1 MNHVFTVDRR
11 DLRHAEWQRHESRP
25 LGQGAVRMHVDSFA
39 LTANNVTYA
48 AFGEAMHYWDFFP
61 TGDEKSGCIPVW
73 GFATVTET
81 RCPGIAAGERWY
93 GYLPMAEEVVLE
105 PLQVDESGFAD
116 GAAHRRALHGIY
128 NRYLR
133 CSADPLHRDDREAE
147 EALLRPLFTTSFLI
161 DDFLLDNG
169 CFGARSVVLSSASSK
184 TAYGTAFCLSR
195 RRGGTGAV
203 EVVGLTSPENAA
215 FARRLGCYDRVLTYE
230 ALSMLPPDVPT
241 VYVDMSGSTAVRAAI
256 HAHLGEALRYDCSV
270 GGTHWEELGSGRGLP
285 GPRPV
290 LFFAPEQSRKRR
302 SEWGADVLA
311 QRIADAWQAFMVPVS
326 QGKERWLHVVH
337 RSGRASIGEAYQSL
351 LAGRVS
357 AQDGLFL
364 SP

>member
-1 MNHVFTVDRR
+1 
-11 DLRHAEWQRHESRP
+11 
-25 LGQGAVRMHVDSFA
+25 
-39 LTANNVTYA
+39 
-48 AFGEAMHYWDFFP
+48 
-61 TGDEKSGCIPVW
+61 
-73 GFATVTET
+73 
-81 RCPGIAAGERWY
+81 
-93 GYLPMAEEVVLE
+93 
-105 PLQVDESGFAD
+105 
-116 GAAHRRALHGIY
+116 
-128 NRYLR
+128 
-133 CSADPLHRDDREAE
+133 
-147 EALLRPLFTTSFLI
+147 
-161 DDFLLDNG
+161 
-169 CFGARSVVLSSASSK
+169 
-184 TAYGTAFCLSR
+184 
-195 RRGGTGAV
+195 
-203 EVVGLTSPENAA
+203 
-215 FARRLGCYDRVLTYE
+215 
-230 ALSMLPPDVPT
+230 VPT

-326 QGKERWLHVVH
+326 EGKERWLHVVR